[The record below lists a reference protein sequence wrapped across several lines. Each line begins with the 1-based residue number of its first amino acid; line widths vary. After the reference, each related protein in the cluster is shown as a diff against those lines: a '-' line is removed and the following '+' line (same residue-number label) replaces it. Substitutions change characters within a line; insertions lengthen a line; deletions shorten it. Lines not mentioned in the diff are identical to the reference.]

1 MVCFLCTP
9 TNECYTIN
17 TMQKFSALF
26 ICVIIVVPFIVS
38 AETEAERRERLESQ
52 LQKVENQIT
61 AQRVLVEAK
70 KGERQ
75 SLERDLS
82 IIDGEIKQAQLGI
95 QARAAAIT
103 QLSNQIDDKEET
115 LIILNERLDKQRKSL
130 AELIRK
136 TQSVDDFSL
145 LEVMLSN
152 EKFSEFFTDVESFRS
167 IKKSLNNSL
176 QTLTEIK
183 NDTEFQKFSL
193 EEKQTDEAKMKR
205 AQELEKKGIEA
216 QEAKKEQILR
226 TTKGEEAAYKALLA
240 SQQKTASQL
249 KAQLFQL
256 LGGGGA
262 IPFPAAVAYA
272 QVAEQLT
279 GTPAALILAILE
291 QESHYGSNIG
301 GCTMGDV
308 ASGRD
313 IMHPT
318 RDKPPFLVIA
328 AELGFDPATQQVSCP
343 LRRSD
348 GTRIGWGGA
357 MGPSQFIP
365 STWATYG
372 GFRKDAA
379 GIYSYSKSNDAIR
392 ALLGKSSPGNPF
404 SNQDAFLATG
414 LLLRDNGATGNYT
427 ADRTAALRYYAG
439 WGGASRP
446 ENAFYGDGVMKR
458 KQRLDGDIATLTGG

>member
-1 MVCFLCTP
+1 MHRLAIVCLL
-9 TNECYTIN
+9 
-17 TMQKFSALF
+17 AL
-26 ICVIIVVPFIVS
+26 IVMPFIVS
-38 AETEAERRERLESQ
+38 AETDAERRARLEAQ
-52 LQKVENQIT
+52 LQKVEQQIT
-61 AQRVLVEAK
+61 TQRVLVEAK

-95 QARAAAIT
+95 QARATAIA
-103 QLSNQIDDKEET
+103 QLSGQIDDKEET
-115 LIILNERLDKQRKSL
+115 LDILNDRLNKQRKSL

-136 TQSVDDFSL
+136 TQAVDNFSL
-145 LEVMLSN
+145 VEVMLSN
-152 EKFSEFFTDVESFRS
+152 EKFSEFFTDVESFRAV
-167 IKKSLNNSL
+167 KKSLNNSL
-176 QTLTEIK
+176 KTLTQIK
-183 NDTEFQKFSL
+183 EDTEFQKLSL
-193 EEKQTDEAKMKR
+193 IEKQTDEAKMKQ
-205 AQELEKKGIEA
+205 AQELEKKSIEQ
-216 QEAKKEQILR
+216 QEAHKAQILQ

-240 SQQKTASQL
+240 SQQKTAAQL

-262 IPFPAAVAYA
+262 IPFPAAVSYA

-279 GTPAALILAILE
+279 GTPASLILAILE
-291 QESHYGSNIG
+291 QESAYGSNIG

-308 ASGRD
+308 ASGKD

-318 RDKPPFLVIA
+318 RDKPPFLAIA
-328 AELGFDPATQQVSCP
+328 AEIGFDPATQQVSCP

-365 STWATYG
+365 STWSIYG
-372 GFRKDAA
+372 GFIKDGA
-379 GIYSYSKSNDAIR
+379 GNYSYSKAKDAIR
-392 ALLGKSSPGNPF
+392 SLLGKSSPGNPF
-404 SNQDAFLATG
+404 SNQDAFLATA
-414 LLLRDNGATGNYT
+414 LLLRDNGANGNYT

-458 KQRLDGDIATLTGG
+458 KQRLDGDIKVLLGN

>member
-1 MVCFLCTP
+1 
-9 TNECYTIN
+9 
-17 TMQKFSALF
+17 
-26 ICVIIVVPFIVS
+26 
-38 AETEAERRERLESQ
+38 
-52 LQKVENQIT
+52 
-61 AQRVLVEAK
+61 
-70 KGERQ
+70 
-75 SLERDLS
+75 
-82 IIDGEIKQAQLGI
+82 
-95 QARAAAIT
+95 
-103 QLSNQIDDKEET
+103 
-115 LIILNERLDKQRKSL
+115 
-130 AELIRK
+130 
-136 TQSVDDFSL
+136 
-145 LEVMLSN
+145 
-152 EKFSEFFTDVESFRS
+152 
-167 IKKSLNNSL
+167 
-176 QTLTEIK
+176 
-183 NDTEFQKFSL
+183 
-193 EEKQTDEAKMKR
+193 
-205 AQELEKKGIEA
+205 
-216 QEAKKEQILR
+216 
-226 TTKGEEAAYKALLA
+226 
-240 SQQKTASQL
+240 
-249 KAQLFQL
+249 
-256 LGGGGA
+256 
-262 IPFPAAVAYA
+262 
-272 QVAEQLT
+272 
-279 GTPAALILAILE
+279 
-291 QESHYGSNIG
+291 
-301 GCTMGDV
+301 MGDV

-458 KQRLDGDIATLTGG
+458 KQRLDGDIKVLLGN